1 MEEAASGKLSNSDKQ
16 LVKDK
21 CTSAM
26 SWLDS
31 NTLAD
36 KEEYEHQLKELEN
49 VCRPIMTK
57 MHSAGGGAGEPA
69 SGSGG
74 KGPTVEEV
82 D

>member
-1 MEEAASGKLSNSDKQ
+1 MKQAAEEAAAGKLTEDENKTVQ
-16 LVKDK
+16 EK
-21 CTSAM
+21 CKAVL

-31 NTLAD
+31 NTLAEKD
-36 KEEYEHQLKELEN
+36 EYEDKLKELQRE
-49 VCRPIMTK
+49 VGPIMMK
-57 MHSAGGGAGEPA
+57 LHQSSSG

>member
-1 MEEAASGKLSNSDKQ
+1 VKQAAEEAAAGKLTEDENKTVQ
-16 LVKDK
+16 EK
-21 CTSAM
+21 CKAVL

-31 NTLAD
+31 NTLAEKD
-36 KEEYEHQLKELEN
+36 EYEDKLKELQRE
-49 VCRPIMTK
+49 VGPIMMK
-57 MHSAGGGAGEPA
+57 LHQSSSG